1 MKPATDLSK
10 VDLPQPDGPRRM
22 NFSPR
27 PTEKVT
33 SSTAVNSPFSVG
45 YEMVTPR
52 TRSRSVIVYPLGSP
66 SCGSPRLRLRLLER
80 AAPHPSGVY
89 PLGSPSCGSPRLRL
103 RLLERAAPRPSGVY
117 PLGSPSAAPRPSVPR
132 QAVERFEGVVAP
144 GGPDGLDHADLVHER
159 GELDEPRG
167 WDGVP
172 QARLLHDL

>member
-27 PTEKVT
+27 PTEKVK

-52 TRSRSVIVYPLGSP
+52 TRSRSVMVY
-66 SCGSPRLRLRLLER
+66 
-80 AAPHPSGVY
+80 A
-89 PLGSPSCGSPRLRL
+89 
-103 RLLERAAPRPSGVY
+103 
-117 PLGSPSAAPRPSVPR
+117 LGSPSAAPHPSVPR
-132 QAVERFEGVVAP
+132 QPVERFEGGVAP
-144 GGPDGLDHADLVHER
+144 GGRDSLDHADLVHER

-167 WDGVP
+167 RDGVP
-172 QARLLHDL
+172 KTRLLHDL

>member
-66 SCGSPRLRLRLLER
+66 SCGSPRLRLRL
-80 AAPHPSGVY
+80 P
-89 PLGSPSCGSPRLRL
+89 
-103 RLLERAAPRPSGVY
+103 ERAAPRPSGVY
-117 PLGSPSAAPRPSVPR
+117 PLGSPSCGSRPSVPR